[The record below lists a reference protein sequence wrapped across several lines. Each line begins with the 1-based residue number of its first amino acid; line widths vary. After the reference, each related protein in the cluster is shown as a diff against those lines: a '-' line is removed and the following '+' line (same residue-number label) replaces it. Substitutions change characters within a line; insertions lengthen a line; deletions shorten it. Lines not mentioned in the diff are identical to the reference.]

1 MQELLEVITL
11 AYKKLSAQN
20 IVLFLLLIKIIFCA
34 LGGLIV
40 TYVHSKFSYK
50 WLRNNFN
57 IYVGITL
64 PVIGLVITTV
74 IGSNI
79 ALSIGMIGALSIVR
93 FRTPIRTPYE
103 LVHYFSLLTI
113 GISAKVD
120 LSITVVLIVLLS
132 ILPYF
137 IRRFSLIKD
146 NSSGNDGKLSLNFH
160 GLMKENDFKKI
171 TSDKNI
177 RNYSVKNEGDKY
189 DISGF
194 MIFDKSVDKDKF
206 LFKKKGSV
214 NEKSILFCL
223 SLVKTRNFNLC
234 PFPKKLFSDKPIVAW
249 APFADEYPPPNE
261 NSPVLVSSTS
271 ILTSITFV
279 LVE

>member
-1 MQELLEVITL
+1 MQDLLEVLTL

-20 IVLFLLLIKIIFCA
+20 IVLFLLLIKMAFCA
-34 LGGLIV
+34 IGGLII
-40 TYVHSKFSYK
+40 TYIHSKFSYK

-120 LSITVVLIVLLS
+120 LSITVVLIILLS
-132 ILPYF
+132 VLPYF
-137 IRRFSLIKD
+137 IKRFSLTKN
-146 NSSGNDGKLSLNFH
+146 NSTGSDGKLTLNFE

-177 RNYSVKNEGDKY
+177 RNYSVKNEGEKFN
-189 DISGF
+189 ISGF
-194 MIFDKSVDKDKF
+194 AIFSEARDKDKF
-206 LFKKKGSV
+206 L
-214 NEKSILFCL
+214 NEWSSKINSYNVDL
-223 SLVKTRNFNLC
+223 
-234 PFPKKLFSDKPIVAW
+234 
-249 APFADEYPPPNE
+249 DEN
-261 NSPVLVSSTS
+261 N
-271 ILTSITFV
+271 
-279 LVE
+279 

>member
-1 MQELLEVITL
+1 MQDLLEILIL

-20 IVLFLLLIKIIFCA
+20 IVLFLLLIKIVFCA
-34 LGGLIV
+34 IGGLIV
-40 TYVHSKFSYK
+40 TYIHSKFSYK

-120 LSITVVLIVLLS
+120 LSIAIVLIILLS
-132 ILPYF
+132 IFPYF
-137 IRRFSLIKD
+137 IKRFSLLSKNTAD
-146 NSSGNDGKLSLNFH
+146 SNGKLSLNFQ
-160 GLMKENDFKKI
+160 GSINEEDLKKI
-171 TSDKNI
+171 TSDKNM
-177 RNYSVKNEGDKY
+177 RNYSVKNEGNSFN
-189 DISGF
+189 ISGYA
-194 MIFDKSVDKDKF
+194 IFDKTTEKDKF
-206 LFKKKGSV
+206 L
-214 NEKSILFCL
+214 NEWSSKINNYNVDL
-223 SLVKTRNFNLC
+223 
-234 PFPKKLFSDKPIVAW
+234 
-249 APFADEYPPPNE
+249 DEN
-261 NSPVLVSSTS
+261 N
-271 ILTSITFV
+271 
-279 LVE
+279 

>member
-1 MQELLEVITL
+1 MQDLLEILFL

-20 IVLFLLLIKIIFCA
+20 IILVLLLIKIVFCGI
-34 LGGLIV
+34 GGLIV
-40 TYVHSKFSYK
+40 TYIHSKFSYK

-113 GISAKVD
+113 GISGKVD
-120 LSITVVLIVLLS
+120 LGITFVLIILLS

-137 IRRFSLIKD
+137 IKRFSII
-146 NSSGNDGKLSLNFH
+146 NSNKSEGGGKLSLNFQ
-160 GLMKENDFKKI
+160 GTMKESDFKNI
-171 TSDKNI
+171 ISNKNI
-177 RNYSVKNEGDKY
+177 KNYSVKNENNNINVSAFAVFDNSSDKE
-189 DISGF
+189 
-194 MIFDKSVDKDKF
+194 KF
-206 LFKKKGSV
+206 L
-214 NEKSILFCL
+214 NEWSSKINSYNVDL
-223 SLVKTRNFNLC
+223 
-234 PFPKKLFSDKPIVAW
+234 
-249 APFADEYPPPNE
+249 DENY
-261 NSPVLVSSTS
+261 
-271 ILTSITFV
+271 
-279 LVE
+279 

>member
-20 IVLFLLLIKIIFCA
+20 IVLFLLLIKIVFCA
-34 LGGLIV
+34 IGGLIV
-40 TYVHSKFSYK
+40 TFIHSKFSYK

-57 IYVGITL
+57 LYVGITL

-120 LSITVVLIVLLS
+120 LGITLVLIILLS

-137 IRRFSLIKD
+137 IKRFSLIDTDK
-146 NSSGNDGKLSLNFH
+146 GGGDGKLSMNFQGH
-160 GLMKENDFKKI
+160 VENNDLEKLI
-171 TSDKNI
+171 SNKNI
-177 RNYSVKNEGDKY
+177 KNYSVQNDNNKLN
-189 DISGF
+189 ISGLA
-194 MIFDKSVDKDKF
+194 IFKDN
-206 LFKKKGSV
+206 
-214 NEKSILFCL
+214 NEKD
-223 SLVKTRNFNLC
+223 NFL
-234 PFPKKLFSDKPIVAW
+234 KQWSSKI
-249 APFADEYPPPNE
+249 
-261 NSPVLVSSTS
+261 NSYNVDLDDNN
-271 ILTSITFV
+271 
-279 LVE
+279 

>member
-1 MQELLEVITL
+1 MQDLLEVLIL

-20 IVLFLLLIKIIFCA
+20 ITLFLLLIKIVFCA
-34 LGGLIV
+34 AGGLII
-40 TYVHSKFSYK
+40 TYIHSKFSYK

-64 PVIGLVITTV
+64 PVIGLIITTV

-93 FRTPIRTPYE
+93 FRTPVRTPYE

-120 LSITVVLIVLLS
+120 LNITVVLIIFLS
-132 ILPYF
+132 VLPYF
-137 IRRFSLIKD
+137 IKRFSLINN
-146 NSSGNDGKLSLNFH
+146 NSSGSNGKLSLNFE

-177 RNYSVKNEGDKY
+177 RNYSVKNDGEKFN
-189 DISGF
+189 ISGF
-194 MIFDKSVDKDKF
+194 AIFSEVKDKDRF
-206 LFKKKGSV
+206 L
-214 NEKSILFCL
+214 NEWSSKINSYNIDL
-223 SLVKTRNFNLC
+223 
-234 PFPKKLFSDKPIVAW
+234 
-249 APFADEYPPPNE
+249 DEN
-261 NSPVLVSSTS
+261 N
-271 ILTSITFV
+271 
-279 LVE
+279 

>member
-1 MQELLEVITL
+1 MQELLELITL

-20 IVLFLLLIKIIFCA
+20 IVLFLLLIKIVFCA

-40 TYVHSKFSYK
+40 TYTHSKFSYN

-57 IYVGITL
+57 LYVGITL
-64 PVIGLVITTV
+64 PIIGLVITTV

-120 LSITVVLIVLLS
+120 LSITLVLVTLLS

-137 IRRFSLIKD
+137 IKKFSFANLNKSQE
-146 NSSGNDGKLSLNFH
+146 NGKISLNFQ
-160 GLMKENDFKKI
+160 GSIKEADFKKI
-171 TSDKNI
+171 INDKNI
-177 RNYSVKNEGDKY
+177 KNYSVKNENSN
-189 DISGF
+189 INVSGLA
-194 MIFDKSVDKDKF
+194 IFDNIKDKDEF
-206 LFKKKGSV
+206 LKEWSSKINSYNV
-214 NEKSILFCL
+214 DL
-223 SLVKTRNFNLC
+223 
-234 PFPKKLFSDKPIVAW
+234 
-249 APFADEYPPPNE
+249 DENY
-261 NSPVLVSSTS
+261 
-271 ILTSITFV
+271 
-279 LVE
+279 

>member
-1 MQELLEVITL
+1 MQDLFEVFTL

-20 IVLFLLLIKIIFCA
+20 IVLFLLLIKIVFCA
-34 LGGLIV
+34 IGGLII
-40 TYVHSKFSYK
+40 TYIHSKFSYK

-64 PVIGLVITTV
+64 PVIGLIITTV

-132 ILPYF
+132 ALPYF
-137 IRRFSLIKD
+137 IKRFSLTKN
-146 NSSGNDGKLSLNFH
+146 NSSGSDGKLTLSFE

-171 TSDKNI
+171 TVDKNI
-177 RNYSVKNEGDKY
+177 RNYSVKNEGEKFN
-189 DISGF
+189 ISGF
-194 MIFDKSVDKDKF
+194 AIFSEVRDKDKF
-206 LFKKKGSV
+206 L
-214 NEKSILFCL
+214 NEWSSKINSYNVDL
-223 SLVKTRNFNLC
+223 
-234 PFPKKLFSDKPIVAW
+234 
-249 APFADEYPPPNE
+249 DEN
-261 NSPVLVSSTS
+261 N
-271 ILTSITFV
+271 
-279 LVE
+279 

>member
-1 MQELLEVITL
+1 MQDFLEIITL

-34 LGGLIV
+34 VGGLIV
-40 TYVHSKFSYK
+40 TYIHSKFSYK

-120 LSITVVLIVLLS
+120 LSITLVLIIILS
-132 ILPYF
+132 MLPYF
-137 IRRFSLIKD
+137 IKRFSLVGK
-146 NSSGNDGKLSLNFH
+146 NSLSESEGKLLLNFQ
-160 GLMKENDFKKI
+160 GLMKENELNKI
-171 TSDKNI
+171 VNEKNI
-177 RNYSVKNEGDKY
+177 KNYSVKKEGDNLN
-189 DISGF
+189 ISGSAVF
-194 MIFDKSVDKDKF
+194 SNSREKEKF
-206 LFKKKGSV
+206 L
-214 NEKSILFCL
+214 NEWSSKINSYNVDL
-223 SLVKTRNFNLC
+223 
-234 PFPKKLFSDKPIVAW
+234 
-249 APFADEYPPPNE
+249 DESN
-261 NSPVLVSSTS
+261 
-271 ILTSITFV
+271 
-279 LVE
+279 

>member
-1 MQELLEVITL
+1 MQDLLEIFSL

-20 IVLFLLLIKIIFCA
+20 IVLFLLLIKIVFCA
-34 LGGLIV
+34 VGGLIV
-40 TYVHSKFSYK
+40 TYIHSKFSYK

-132 ILPYF
+132 ALPYF
-137 IRRFSLIKD
+137 IKRFSLTKN
-146 NSSGNDGKLSLNFH
+146 NSSGSDGKLTLSFE

-171 TSDKNI
+171 TVDKNI
-177 RNYSVKNEGDKY
+177 RNYSVKNEGEKFN
-189 DISGF
+189 ISGF
-194 MIFDKSVDKDKF
+194 AIFSEVRDKDKF
-206 LFKKKGSV
+206 L
-214 NEKSILFCL
+214 NEWSSKINSYNVDL
-223 SLVKTRNFNLC
+223 
-234 PFPKKLFSDKPIVAW
+234 
-249 APFADEYPPPNE
+249 DEN
-261 NSPVLVSSTS
+261 N
-271 ILTSITFV
+271 
-279 LVE
+279 

>member
-1 MQELLEVITL
+1 MQDLLEILTL

-20 IVLFLLLIKIIFCA
+20 IVLFLLLIKIAFCA
-34 LGGLIV
+34 IGGLIV
-40 TYVHSKFSYK
+40 TYIHSKFSYK

-120 LSITVVLIVLLS
+120 LSITVVLIILLS

-137 IRRFSLIKD
+137 IIRFSSIKD
-146 NSSGNDGKLSLNFH
+146 NSSDSNEKLSLNFH

-177 RNYSVKNEGDKY
+177 RNYSVKNEDDKY
-189 DISGF
+189 NISGF
-194 MIFDKSVDKDKF
+194 MIFNKSVDKDKF
-206 LFKKKGSV
+206 L
-214 NEKSILFCL
+214 NEWSSKINSYNVDF
-223 SLVKTRNFNLC
+223 
-234 PFPKKLFSDKPIVAW
+234 
-249 APFADEYPPPNE
+249 DEN
-261 NSPVLVSSTS
+261 N
-271 ILTSITFV
+271 
-279 LVE
+279 